1 MKMKFTVIGSTSP
14 TGLHILELGIKR
26 GHEVVA
32 FTRRPQQ
39 LENVKGLKQ
48 VVTGD
53 GLNLFDVKKAIHKR
67 DAVIAI
73 IGVRGLGRTTVVT
86 NVTRVLL
93 KAMQEEQIQRLVCVS
108 SYLVGPATGQ
118 PARFFKWLMRHPL
131 ADRLLA
137 DQLVM
142 SSSLD
147 WTIIR
152 PGRLLDKLA
161 TG

>member
-1 MKMKFTVIGSTSP
+1 
-14 TGLHILELGIKR
+14 
-26 GHEVVA
+26 
-32 FTRRPQQ
+32 
-39 LENVKGLKQ
+39 